1 MKFKLYTIVLFTT
14 LQIQY
19 GNTLI
24 KSKQK
29 DVFFPVKNTWHI
41 YIYNLKQE

>member
-19 GNTLI
+19 GNALI

-29 DVFFPVKNTWHI
+29 DVFFSCEKPIAYI
-41 YIYNLKQE
+41 YI

>member
-1 MKFKLYTIVLFTT
+1 MYIIIYIQQHMKFKFYTIVLFTT

-19 GNTLI
+19 GNALI

-29 DVFFPVKNTWHI
+29 DVFFPVKNP
-41 YIYNLKQE
+41 

>member
-1 MKFKLYTIVLFTT
+1 MKFKLYTIARFTT

-19 GNTLI
+19 GNALI

-29 DVFFPVKNTWHI
+29 DVFFPVKTP
-41 YIYNLKQE
+41 